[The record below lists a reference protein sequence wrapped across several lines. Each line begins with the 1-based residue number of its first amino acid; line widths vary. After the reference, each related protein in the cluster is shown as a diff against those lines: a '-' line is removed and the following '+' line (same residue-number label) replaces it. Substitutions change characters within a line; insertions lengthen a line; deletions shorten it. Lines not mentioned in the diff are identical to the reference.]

1 MNLYNYQHLNSISV
15 DIIMPNYNKDKFIKY
30 SINSV
35 ISQTFSNWNLFII
48 DDNSNDQSKK
58 IIKSFDNN
66 KIKKIYLPKNK
77 GVAFCRNLGI
87 RLSKSKYITFLDSDD
102 YWTSNKLE
110 EQIFFMDKNNYDF
123 TYTNYTPFFLEKNDK
138 ILKKEIILPKYF
150 NYEKFLNNTSIIMSS
165 MILKRSIIGLKKFPK
180 VKICEDYAFKCKI
193 LKSGIIATKLNK
205 NLTFYQISKNSLQ
218 SNNLRNVYWVWHINK
233 KYNRLTFFKNLKSLI
248 FIIISSIRRY
258 GNK

>member
-102 YWTSNKLE
+102 YWTSNKKM
-110 EQIFFMDKNNYDF
+110 I
-123 TYTNYTPFFLEKNDK
+123 
-138 ILKKEIILPKYF
+138 
-150 NYEKFLNNTSIIMSS
+150 KF
-165 MILKRSIIGLKKFPK
+165 
-180 VKICEDYAFKCKI
+180 
-193 LKSGIIATKLNK
+193 
-205 NLTFYQISKNSLQ
+205 
-218 SNNLRNVYWVWHINK
+218 
-233 KYNRLTFFKNLKSLI
+233 
-248 FIIISSIRRY
+248 
-258 GNK
+258 

>member
-77 GVAFCRNLGI
+77 GVAFCRYLGI

-123 TYTNYTPFFLEKNDK
+123 T
-138 ILKKEIILPKYF
+138 
-150 NYEKFLNNTSIIMSS
+150 
-165 MILKRSIIGLKKFPK
+165 
-180 VKICEDYAFKCKI
+180 
-193 LKSGIIATKLNK
+193 
-205 NLTFYQISKNSLQ
+205 
-218 SNNLRNVYWVWHINK
+218 
-233 KYNRLTFFKNLKSLI
+233 
-248 FIIISSIRRY
+248 
-258 GNK
+258 